1 MHSLFCWLGVRSF
14 ELAPGSCLSGPRRVA
29 AEYRVLGSSAAIQGG
44 ATPAFRLECS
54 TFIDGK
60 IERKTS
66 KMKLF
71 LAKTRE
77 NCVFSEYT
85 QEAQGSTECT
95 EEIRNRYPTKEA
107 RLKVDSGKMAPEHLL
122 RGHFLSRPGSRMILR
137 ARTRIPLFRAARAG
151 I

>member
-14 ELAPGSCLSGPRRVA
+14 ELAPGSCLSVSRRVA

-44 ATPAFRLECS
+44 ATPVFSLECS

-107 RLKVDSGKMAPEHLL
+107 RLKVDSGKWPRSICSGAIFCL
-122 RGHFLSRPGSRMILR
+122 G
-137 ARTRIPLFRAARAG
+137 RAAEWFCAHGRG
-151 I
+151 FPCFGLQEQEF

>member
-14 ELAPGSCLSGPRRVA
+14 ELAPRILPVSFSASRSG
-29 AEYRVLGSSAAIQGG
+29 IQGAWLVSSDSG
-44 ATPAFRLECS
+44 RSNAGIQLECS

-66 KMKLF
+66 KKKLF

-85 QEAQGSTECT
+85 QEVQGSTECT
-95 EEIRNRYPTKEA
+95 EEIRNRYPTKEV
-107 RLKVDSGKMAPEHLL
+107 RLKVDSGKMAPEQML
-122 RGHFLSRPGSRMILR
+122 RGHFLSRPNSRMILR